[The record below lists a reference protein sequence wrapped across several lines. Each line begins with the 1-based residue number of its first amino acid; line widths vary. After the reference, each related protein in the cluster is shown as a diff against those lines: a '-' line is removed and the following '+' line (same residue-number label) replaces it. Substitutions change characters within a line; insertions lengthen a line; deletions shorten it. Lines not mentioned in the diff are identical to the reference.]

1 METNNT
7 IKVYTTDIKIITRTR
22 GWRSKLADSIKS
34 SPPPAGLESPNR
46 KAVIEVVI
54 TLKTITITKTWR

>member
-34 SPPPAGLESPNR
+34 FPPAGLESPNR